1 MCGQAPGMN
10 TKLPPRKNNHR
21 VKLLE
26 LINKKRTWQK
36 KCFATKIVERSV
48 GFMRYAETSTSP
60 SDA

>member
-36 KCFATKIVERSV
+36 NVLQLKLWK
-48 GFMRYAETSTSP
+48 GP
-60 SDA
+60 SGS